1 MSSGFTQ
8 RYKNQNFKVFKSV
21 NPMDDNIASLDGWPT
36 KEVKKM
42 MTGLSVDYF
51 RVVECKFTEPRQGC
65 FPDVRHNIG
74 LIGLAEFCKVS
85 DMDKAYKEIESLRKT
100 ENNWYC
106 GFGIRKTEYNP
117 KTDTFTSTVI
127 QPCEY
132 VNASVLS
139 ANTIDLI
146 KKYW

>member
-1 MSSGFTQ
+1 
-8 RYKNQNFKVFKSV
+8 
-21 NPMDDNIASLDGWPT
+21 MDDNIASLDGWPT

-74 LIGLAEFCKVS
+74 LIGLAESSHAS
-85 DMDKAYKEIESLRKT
+85 DMDEAHKLIDFLGRV

-117 KTDTFTSTVI
+117 KTDTFTNTVI
-127 QPCEY
+127 QPCEH
-132 VNASVLS
+132 VNASILDS
-139 ANTIDLI
+139 DTAQLI
-146 KKYW
+146 EKYW

>member
-1 MSSGFTQ
+1 MSSGFTEKYKGQ
-8 RYKNQNFKVFKSV
+8 RFKVFKSV

-42 MTGLSVDYF
+42 MAGLCVDYF
-51 RVVECKFTEPRQGC
+51 RVMECKFTEPRQGL

-74 LIGLAEFCKVS
+74 LIGMAESSHAS
-85 DMDKAYKEIESLRKT
+85 DMDEAYKVIESLRKV

-106 GFGIRKTEYNP
+106 GFGIRKTEYDP
-117 KTDTFTSTVI
+117 KTDTFTNTVI
-127 QPCEY
+127 KPCEH

-139 ANTIDLI
+139 ANTVGLI